1 MKVAYIAGP
10 YRARTIF
17 GRILNIY
24 RARKVAINFWKKGYT
39 VICPH
44 MNSAFFDG
52 KALDKTFLDGYLRLV
67 EASDVLIM
75 LPGWLN
81 SSGSKAEHKLATSLK
96 KEIIYQL

>member
-1 MKVAYIAGP
+1 MKTVYIVGP
-10 YRARTIF
+10 YRAKTIF
-17 GRILNIY
+17 GRMLNIY
-24 RARKVAINFWKKGYT
+24 RARKAAIVYWRTGCA

-52 KALDKTFLDGYLRLV
+52 KAPDKAFLDGYLKLV
-67 EASDVLIM
+67 ECSDILVM

-81 SSGSKAEHKLATSLK
+81 SAGSKEEHKLAQELK

>member
-24 RARKVAINFWKKGYT
+24 RARKIAIKYWQKGYA

-44 MNSAFFDG
+44 TNSAHFDG
-52 KALDKTFLDGYLRLV
+52 KAPDNTFLDGYLKLV
-67 EASDVLIM
+67 EISDVIVM